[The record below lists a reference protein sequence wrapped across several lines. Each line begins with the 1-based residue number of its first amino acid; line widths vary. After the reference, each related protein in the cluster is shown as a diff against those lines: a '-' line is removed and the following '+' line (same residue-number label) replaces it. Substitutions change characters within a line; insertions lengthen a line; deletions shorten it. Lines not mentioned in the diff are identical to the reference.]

1 VAIVRLCQLETA
13 KSSGQS
19 NVDIPEIQSLL
30 NKITFLEEE
39 VTNLKQKG
47 VVVATEA
54 QPAQKKVR
62 SNRKGFQAPLGK
74 ITETLKSAT
83 KQELQKVKSNWGAML
98 NTLVQNQ
105 MRSQAALL
113 NEAEPVAA
121 SGDSLIIKFKY
132 EIHCQMALDNGK
144 FIETITNSLYQLIG
158 TRYNLL
164 GVPEE
169 QWLNIR
175 EEFLN
180 SSHHAESNEADDENR
195 QDNPVVSEAIKLF
208 GEELLEVKD

>member
-1 VAIVRLCQLETA
+1 
-13 KSSGQS
+13 
-19 NVDIPEIQSLL
+19 
-30 NKITFLEEE
+30 
-39 VTNLKQKG
+39 
-47 VVVATEA
+47 
-54 QPAQKKVR
+54 
-62 SNRKGFQAPLGK
+62 
-74 ITETLKSAT
+74 
-83 KQELQKVKSNWGAML
+83 ML
-98 NTLVQNQ
+98 NSLVQNQ

-121 SGDSLIIKFKY
+121 STDSIIIKFKY
-132 EIHCQMALDNGK
+132 EIHCQMALDNVK

-158 TRYNLL
+158 KRYNLL

-180 SSHHAESNEADDENR
+180 SSHHLDSADEGDGEER